1 MKEWVYKIK
10 VYLRILRANAVN
22 TFQSETAYFG
32 NNWGNLISTVIYVA
46 VQILFVNVIYSRVS
60 TFAGYNKN
68 EMFFLLFIGQFSFY
82 LLWGWSEINNRIL
95 IEDIRKGALDFL
107 LVLPVPSLWYVTFRK
122 IPLLTV
128 ARDGLP
134 NIILIAFLVNW
145 SQLPLTLFHLILGV
159 IIFIFG
165 QIAWEAFNFL
175 LVLPVFWTGEAKQIY
190 SLSYNLR
197 DNNQIPWE
205 GYRPFFQFS
214 LSFFVPT
221 LLLSSIPTSVMLG
234 KASALYLLPITFLI
248 ALMFVLVKKELW
260 DLALKNYTSA
270 SY

>member
-1 MKEWVYKIK
+1 MKAWVSKIK
-10 VYLRILRANAVN
+10 IHLRLLRANTVN
-22 TFQSETAYFG
+22 TFQAETAYFG

-46 VQILFVNVIYSRVS
+46 VQILFVNVIYSRVH

-68 EMFFLLFIGQFSFY
+68 EMYFLLLIGQLGFY
-82 LLWGWSEINNRIL
+82 FLWGWSEMNNRIL

-107 LVLPVPSLWYVTFRK
+107 LVLPVPALWYVTFRK
-122 IPLLTV
+122 IPILTV
-128 ARDGLP
+128 LRDGLP
-134 NIILIAFLVNW
+134 NIIVVAILVNW
-145 SQLPLTLFHLILGV
+145 SALPLTFYHVIWGL

-165 QIAWEAFNFL
+165 QIAWESFNFL
-175 LVLPVFWTGEAKQIY
+175 LVLPAFWIGEAKQIY
-190 SLSYNLR
+190 SLSYQLK

-205 GYRPFFQFS
+205 GYRPGFQFS

-234 KASALYLLPITFLI
+234 KASALYLLPFTFLI
-248 ALMFVLVKKELW
+248 MLMFMFIKKSLW

-270 SY
+270 S